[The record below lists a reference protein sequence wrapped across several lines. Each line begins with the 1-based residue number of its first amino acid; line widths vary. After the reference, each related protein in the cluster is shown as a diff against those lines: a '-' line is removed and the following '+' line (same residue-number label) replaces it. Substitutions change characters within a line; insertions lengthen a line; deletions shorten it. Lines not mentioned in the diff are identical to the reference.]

1 MTKKNLTYSEA
12 ISHIEDILHQIETG
26 ELDVDEMA
34 EKVKQASE
42 LLKLCKGKLFST
54 EKEVEKILK
63 EMDAVNRDEGRG
75 TKDKG
80 RGTRDEG
87 RGTRDE

>member
-1 MTKKNLTYSEA
+1 MTKKNLSYSEA
-12 ISHIEDILHQIETG
+12 VATIEEILQQIETG

-54 EKEVEKILK
+54 EKEIEKVLK
-63 EMDAVNRDEGRG
+63 DMEGSEQLPNASSHRDPYGSTGE
-75 TKDKG
+75 K
-80 RGTRDEG
+80 
-87 RGTRDE
+87 

>member
-1 MTKKNLTYSEA
+1 MTKKTLSYSEA
-12 ISHIEDILHQIETG
+12 ISSIDEILQQIETG
-26 ELDVDEMA
+26 ELDVDELA

-63 EMDAVNRDEGRG
+63 EMEGE
-75 TKDKG
+75 DK
-80 RGTRDEG
+80 E
-87 RGTRDE
+87 

>member
-1 MTKKNLTYSEA
+1 MTKKNLSYSEA
-12 ISHIEDILHQIETG
+12 IATVDEILQQIETG
-26 ELDVDEMA
+26 DLDVDELA

-63 EMDAVNRDEGRG
+63 EMDGGDS
-75 TKDKG
+75 
-80 RGTRDEG
+80 
-87 RGTRDE
+87 